1 MRKSICWIKGKHSK
15 LSNKERKEFYMKLK
29 TLIAIICI
37 VLLVSLSGG
46 TIFAA
51 NLLPITDWSLNEVYS
66 IDYGEGKKA
75 EYTLDGIIQIYKTS
89 GPEYRKIELAYQL
102 NNLNLMRLDAELSAQ
117 NANQEKYRQ
126 LINQNEILIELYQ
139 KEMETLTEGSGEW
152 VTVATSMDACSL
164 DLSMYQA
171 YLADSIAL
179 KADIYVQSENY
190 KFVQANEELL
200 REQEQKKLVADF
212 KEKCLSLIILKENYN
227 LADNS
232 VEYNNI
238 LYQINK
244 ANLDQ
249 GRATQIDVDYQ
260 DAELLVAKNER
271 ESVLSSYNNLYK
283 HILRIIDINEN
294 LSAEIT
300 IDIKNIRPQNIIK
313 HSAAE
318 SSFEKND
325 IKAKQLIKNISIIDG
340 KIDILDDVYEAESSI
355 IKIEEKNR
363 EIAKAELD
371 TWLIERSINFNNLYS
386 EYETKYDAVKIQEK
400 KAAAQQK
407 KYIVARNKYNL
418 GLISKIELQE
428 AELRFRQ
435 SELDAWK
442 ALYNYVRALDA
453 VELAMLGVL

>member
-1 MRKSICWIKGKHSK
+1 
-15 LSNKERKEFYMKLK
+15 MKLK

-325 IKAKQLIKNISIIDG
+325 IKAKQLIKNVSIIDG

>member
-1 MRKSICWIKGKHSK
+1 
-15 LSNKERKEFYMKLK
+15 MKLK

-66 IDYGEGKKA
+66 IDYGEGKIA

-325 IKAKQLIKNISIIDG
+325 IKAKQLIKNVSIIDG

-407 KYIVARNKYNL
+407 KYSVARNKYNL